1 MKITR
6 IAAIDIGSNSLRL
19 LITNI
24 IYSEDYTHY
33 KKVSITRLPVRLGK
47 DVFSSG
53 EISKKSGKRLVDSM
67 RAFGAI
73 MRVNDIEDYRAC
85 ATSAMRE
92 SKNRKYWLKE
102 IKKETGLDIEIIDGE
117 EEARLVFKAKLFDKI
132 QPSEKNL
139 LFVDVGGGSTEL
151 TLFQDHQPV
160 LSKSFQ
166 LGTVRILLSGK
177 QSENWS
183 DLKSWIS
190 DHVNVLNVNLAI
202 IGSGGNINKVH
213 KMSNK
218 SIDEPLSLNYINH
231 LHGVLTKMDHP
242 QRITSLGLNIDR
254 ADVIIPALE
263 IFQKIMEL
271 SGAKKVYVPK
281 IGLSDG
287 IVRDLYRRKFKL
299 IREL

>member
-19 LITNI
+19 LVTNI
-24 IYSEDYTHY
+24 IRTEDYTHY

-53 EISKKSGKRLVDSM
+53 EISKNSGQRLVDSM

-92 SKNRKYWLKE
+92 AKNGKYWLKE

-132 QPSEKNL
+132 KPSEKNL

-151 TLFQDHQPV
+151 TFFQNHKPI
-160 LSKSFQ
+160 LSKSFE
-166 LGTVRILLSGK
+166 LGTVRILLGVK

-183 DLKSWIS
+183 NLKSWIF
-190 DHVNVLNVNLAI
+190 DHVNVMNENIAI

-218 SIDEPLSLNYINH
+218 STDEPLSVNYINH
-231 LHGVLTKMDHP
+231 LHGIISKMSH
-242 QRITSLGLNIDR
+242 QERITSLGLNIDR

-263 IFQKIMEL
+263 IFQNIMSS
-271 SGAKKVYVPK
+271 SGANKIYVPK

-299 IREL
+299 IRES

>member
-24 IYSEDYTHY
+24 IHTQEYTHY

-47 DVFSSG
+47 DVFASG
-53 EISKKSGKRLVDSM
+53 EISKKLGQRLVDSM
-67 RAFGAI
+67 RAFAAI
-73 MRVNDIEDYRAC
+73 MRVNNIDDYRAC

-92 SKNRKYWLKE
+92 SKNGKYWLKE
-102 IKKETGLDIEIIDGE
+102 IKEETGIDIEIIDGE
-117 EEARLVFKAKLFDKI
+117 EEAHLVFNAKLFDKI

-151 TLFQDHQPV
+151 TLFCDNQPV
-160 LSKSFQ
+160 LSKSFPI
-166 LGTVRILLSGK
+166 GTVRILLGAE

-183 DLKSWIS
+183 NLESWIL
-190 DHVNVLNVNLAI
+190 DHVNILNGSIAI

-218 SIDEPLSLNYINH
+218 SIDESLSANYINEV
-231 LHGVLTKMDHP
+231 HGTITKMNR
-242 QRITSLGLNIDR
+242 QKRITSLGLNIDR
-254 ADVIIPALE
+254 EDVIIPALE
-263 IFQKIMEL
+263 IFQNIL
-271 SGAKKVYVPK
+271 RLTGANKVYVPK

-299 IREL
+299 IRES

>member
-19 LITNI
+19 LVTNI
-24 IYSEDYTHY
+24 ICTEDYTHY

-53 EISKKSGKRLVDSM
+53 EISKNSGQRLVDSM

-92 SKNRKYWLKE
+92 AKNGKYWLKE

-132 QPSEKNL
+132 KPSEKNL

-151 TLFQDHQPV
+151 TFFQNYKPI
-160 LSKSFQ
+160 LSKSFE
-166 LGTVRILLSGK
+166 LGTVRILLGVN

-183 DLKSWIS
+183 NLKSWIF
-190 DHVNVLNVNLAI
+190 DHVNVMNENIAI

-218 SIDEPLSLNYINH
+218 STDEPLSANYINH
-231 LHGVLTKMDHP
+231 LHGIISKMSH
-242 QRITSLGLNIDR
+242 QERITSLGLNIDR

-263 IFQKIMEL
+263 IFQNIMSS
-271 SGAKKVYVPK
+271 SGANKIYVPK

-299 IREL
+299 IRES